1 MPVHWAIMSTLTAEL
16 AAQIEQMAAL
26 HEQNVAAQYAGVF
39 KFSALDI
46 NYKNAEKELLGNN
59 SFQ

>member
-1 MPVHWAIMSTLTAEL
+1 MSTLTAEL